1 MTIQMGIC
9 IALFVAMLTSF
20 LLGKLPLGVTAGTT
34 AALLVITGCTEAKTI
49 LNGIGSAN
57 TVIIACMIVLA
68 SGLGRTSFPQKMTA
82 GIRRLTKGSFKL
94 AYLGVLII
102 GVVMTSML
110 TSPMAAYAI
119 TFPIM
124 DSVCDEFGVSRSKGQ
139 FPLMVICLG
148 CCAIFPLGFAISQS
162 AVFSGYM
169 ETYGFTQGFD
179 AMDFF
184 KGRWPMLFVCLAWAY
199 FIAPKV
205 TIEQPVVPIS
215 SLEAK
220 KGETKSM
227 SKISDIAGVLIFVAV
242 ILGFIFN
249 KYVGFPTWFLAFAGM
264 MLMIICGTLTKQEA
278 IKAIPV
284 DICMLFVGANTMATA
299 LVGTGTAEWIGNL
312 ISNSVGS
319 SANTIVLHTVF
330 FIVPFVITQFMQNQS
345 VMNVFAPIALITC
358 SALGADPRGCLILIA
373 AGALTAYITPSATAA
388 VAMCMGAGGYD
399 IKSLFKM
406 GWLFAVIAC
415 VVYIAFVSVTYP
427 AF

>member
-1 MTIQMGIC
+1 
-9 IALFVAMLTSF
+9 
-20 LLGKLPLGVTAGTT
+20 
-34 AALLVITGCTEAKTI
+34 
-49 LNGIGSAN
+49 
-57 TVIIACMIVLA
+57 
-68 SGLGRTSFPQKMTA
+68 
-82 GIRRLTKGSFKL
+82 
-94 AYLGVLII
+94 
-102 GVVMTSML
+102 
-110 TSPMAAYAI
+110 
-119 TFPIM
+119 
-124 DSVCDEFGVSRSKGQ
+124 
-139 FPLMVICLG
+139 
-148 CCAIFPLGFAISQS
+148 
-162 AVFSGYM
+162 M

-199 FIAPKV
+199 FIAPKF
-205 TIEQPVVPIS
+205 TLDQPVVPIS

-220 KGETKSM
+220 KGETKAL
-227 SKISDIAGVLIFVAV
+227 SKFSDIAGVIIFVVV

-249 KYVGFPTWFLAFAGM
+249 KYVGFPTWFLAFAGV

-299 LVGTGTAEWIGNL
+299 LVGTGTAEWIGNI

-319 SANTIVLHTVF
+319 SANTVVLHAVF

-399 IKSLFKM
+399 IKALFKM
-406 GWLFAVIAC
+406 GWLFAVIASI
-415 VVYIAFVSVTYP
+415 VYIAFVSMTYP